1 MPPLDALRDWRGMQ
15 STKMAFESRAS
26 MFDVQ
31 VFPMRRSQG
40 SHQGFLNL
48 APVVGRVASYSYQG
62 MLAETFE
69 HLTDV
74 RNTSGGTL
82 VWVVRRFTWTILEI

>member
-1 MPPLDALRDWRGMQ
+1 MLLLDSLRDWRGMQ
-15 STKMAFESRAS
+15 STVGSRAS
-26 MFDVQ
+26 MFDAQ
-31 VFPMRRSQG
+31 ALPRCHSWG

-48 APVVGRVASYSYQG
+48 APVVGRVASFSYQD
-62 MLAETFE
+62 MLAEDFE

-82 VWVVRRFTWTILEI
+82 VWG